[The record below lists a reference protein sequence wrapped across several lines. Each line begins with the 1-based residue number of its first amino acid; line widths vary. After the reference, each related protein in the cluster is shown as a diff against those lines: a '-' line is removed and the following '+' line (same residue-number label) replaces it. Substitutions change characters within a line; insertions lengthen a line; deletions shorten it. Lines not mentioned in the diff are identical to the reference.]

1 MAKKNP
7 IENLDLANLNDCN
20 AAIQSLL
27 HSRQGYK
34 GWFKKAEKDCERVLE
49 RFSKPLKYGDKAIE
63 LTEKAFDSLEKYSPN
78 LRDCNIKL
86 KNVYSARLCGDYVV
100 TDEDKSL
107 IADIDKNLNDCEEVY
122 EQLCFDLQ
130 DLLDRQE
137 AAKNEQRMTVAAA
150 ANRSA
155 IDDFAA
161 MVDDDEN
168 TGVGLNVRP
177 GKVIY
182 KEQASFASHLKIS
195 EKHSTTEFNYWEDDT
210 KAYFFVSHA
219 EVLEKK
225 WQQKF
230 VKKCVE
236 PSFWALI
243 LEEITPETDVWP
255 PVDVANRNGTSIME
269 LLRKQHVKKHPQTID
284 RSKFFDYKQSEKQS
298 DQRYVAEMRR
308 LYDQNTIGE
317 MSGDELLAYHVMK
330 GLSNIKVKE
339 AVLKEVKANDSI
351 IDMDKIQEAINV
363 QAAINTFHN
372 FGNSQASC
380 NKITDKSSSSDK
392 KQGKQGKKDF
402 GKGKG
407 ESGKKSDKK
416 LEFVDFKKLTGQDK
430 LKALKDRGYCPN
442 CMKKKHE
449 GSEECEAKG
458 HVCKKCD
465 KNNHLE
471 KCCAYPKLRQD

>member
-1 MAKKNP
+1 MGSSCRV
-7 IENLDLANLNDCN
+7 LDRFCKPLQYGDR
-20 AAIQSLL
+20 AIQ
-27 HSRQGYK
+27 
-34 GWFKKAEKDCERVLE
+34 
-49 RFSKPLKYGDKAIE
+49 

-78 LRDCNIKL
+78 LRDCNTKL
-86 KNVYSARLCGDYVV
+86 KNVYTARLVGDYTV
-100 TDEDKSL
+100 TDSDKSL
-107 IADIDKNLNDCEEVY
+107 ITDIEKNLNDCDEVY
-122 EQLCFDLQ
+122 ENLCFDMQ
-130 DLLDRQE
+130 ELLDRQQ
-137 AAKNEQRMTVAAA
+137 AAKHGQQMAEA

-155 IDDFAA
+155 IDDLA
-161 MVDDDEN
+161 MIGDDD
-168 TGVGLNVRP
+168 NVQQRP
-177 GKVIY
+177 GKIIY
-182 KEQASFASHLKIS
+182 KEQSSFASNIKIS
-195 EKHSTTEFNYWEDDT
+195 VNHSTTEFNYWEDDT
-210 KAYFFVSHA
+210 LAYFHVSHA
-219 EVLEKK
+219 EVLDKK

-243 LEEITPETDVWP
+243 LDDITPETDVWP
-255 PVDVANRNGTSIME
+255 PEDVANRNGTSVME

-317 MSGDELLAYHVMK
+317 MSGDEILAYHVMK

-363 QAAINTFHN
+363 QASLHAFHN

-380 NKITDKSSSSDK
+380 NKISDKSSSPDK

-402 GKGKG
+402 TKGKGKG
-407 ESGKKSDKK
+407 ESGKKSEK

-430 LKALKDRGYCPN
+430 LKAIKDRGFCPN

-465 KNNHLE
+465 KQNHLE
-471 KCCAYPKLRQD
+471 KCCAYPKLKAD

>member
-7 IENLDLANLNDCN
+7 VENLDLTNLNDCN

-27 HSRQGYK
+27 HSRQGFK
-34 GWFKKAEKDCERVLE
+34 GWFNKAQKDCERVLE
-49 RFSKPLKYGDKAIE
+49 RFSEPLQYGDRAIQ

-100 TDEDKSL
+100 TEEDKSL
-107 IADIDKNLNDCEEVY
+107 IADIDKNLNDCEELY

-130 DLLDRQE
+130 ALLDKQD
-137 AAKNEQRMTVAAA
+137 AAKHGQRMAEA

-155 IDDFAA
+155 IDDFATI
-161 MVDDDEN
+161 DDDEN
-168 TGVGLNVRP
+168 VQHRP

-182 KEQASFASHLKIS
+182 KEQSSFASHLKIS
-195 EKHSTTEFNYWEDDT
+195 EKHSTTEFNNWEDDT
-210 KAYFFVSHA
+210 KAYFFVSRA
-219 EVLEKK
+219 DILEKK

-243 LEEITPETDVWP
+243 LDEITPETDVWP
-255 PVDVANRNGTSIME
+255 PEEVANRNGTSIME

-284 RSKFFDYKQSEKQS
+284 RSKFFDYKQLEKQS
-298 DQRYVAEMRR
+298 DQGYIAEMRR
-308 LYDQNTIGE
+308 LYDQNNIDK
-317 MSGDELLAYHVMK
+317 MSSEEILAYHVMK

-339 AVLKEVKANDSI
+339 AVLKEVKADDSI
-351 IDMDKIQEAINV
+351 IDMDKIEEAVNV
-363 QAAINTFHN
+363 QTALLAFHN

-380 NKITDKSSSSDK
+380 NKISDKSSSADES
-392 KQGKQGKKDF
+392 
-402 GKGKG
+402 
-407 ESGKKSDKK
+407 ESGKKNDKK

-442 CMKKKHE
+442 CMKKRHV

-471 KCCAYPKLRQD
+471 KCCAFPKLRQD